1 MKFKHKKFYLA
12 YTLEFTVI
20 IFTLLNILKQ
30 FSFINTGDGFNQN
43 YLFVVYIG
51 KYLRSIA
58 INFLHGNFV
67 VPQFDFA
74 IGLGEGIIPALNCYG
89 FGDPFMLISAA
100 FPAKYSAYAYTVIIL
115 SKIYLSGIGFI
126 YYCRKRECKEKN
138 ILLGVPLYI
147 AGQYVIYHGIMHSPT
162 FFSIMI
168 SLPFICAGIDEV
180 ILTNG
185 DKKVKISK
193 CLVLAVAF
201 QALNGFF
208 TLYMELLFAALYAL
222 INLLFRV
229 NGVLAIIKKGCCLF
243 LQVIL
248 GMLIS
253 GVIFIPAIYGYVSS
267 ARSGEFQWIGW
278 KALFQLSAN
287 TSWEALSS
295 IVIPAGHQEIG
306 LMLSVVSVFLICLAI
321 KRNKAV
327 KEMKIL
333 LFILLALYINMS
345 FASWV
350 AGGFTAAYYY
360 GRWTFCV
367 LFVAAFFTVLGGEYI
382 EELSLRTWFVFFGMM
397 FMYIV
402 LLATLEKRYFSNAKS
417 DVMYHIYFSYGILVL
432 GMTVVFSIVYK
443 FTSNKAGVRYYLIL
457 VSIVAGSL
465 LNIYTLFE
473 AEGAK
478 WYLKTYESVRNEIL
492 ASNAGVYSLDDESF
506 GRLDVQGNAR
516 NESLYYGYFSANE
529 YLSMI
534 NSNIVDFY
542 QQYAL
547 VAPMYG
553 SVHHLIGL
561 EGRSGIEDLLSVEFY
576 DDAKKENVVENTD
589 YLPMGVTF
597 DKYIAEEDA
606 EHMNVVAK
614 NAYVLEHVILDQNIE
629 GLATAEIPEIDKE
642 GVVSEEKL
650 EIEYINLQTENNMF
664 SVTPESK
671 IIISI
676 NNEKGGECYF
686 HADKFILQ
694 GGGTNSVGH
703 IKVGENG
710 CEIKGKNAQYT
721 NGVENMLMCL
731 GKLPGGR
738 YTFEITFN
746 DSAVYE
752 ISEMHVYMLDMDK
765 MKAFNEERQKETV
778 QNISIDID
786 RVTGIIETDSKKVLF
801 LSIPYS
807 NGWKAYINGEKTK
820 IYRADYG
827 FMALELNQ
835 GTNEF
840 CLKYTTP
847 GILPGFICSIIS
859 IIIFILLCKKNGI
872 RQESES

>member
-1 MKFKHKKFYLA
+1 MRFKHKKFYLA
-12 YTLEFTVI
+12 YTLEFAVI
-20 IFTLLNILKQ
+20 IFTLLSILKQ

-58 INFLHGNFV
+58 INFLHGKFV
-67 VPQFDFA
+67 VPQFDFS

-100 FPAKYSAYAYTVIIL
+100 FPVKYSTYAYTMIIL
-115 SKIYLSGIGFI
+115 SKMYVSGICFI

-162 FFSIMI
+162 FLSIMI

-180 ILTNG
+180 IITDG

-193 CLVLAVAF
+193 CLILAVAF

-229 NGVLAIIKKGCCLF
+229 KGFLSLFKKGCSLF
-243 LQVIL
+243 FQVIL

-253 GVIFIPAIYGYVSS
+253 GVIFIPSIYGYVSS
-267 ARSGEFQWIGW
+267 ARSGDFKWIGW

-287 TSWEALSS
+287 TTWETLSS
-295 IVIPAGHQEIG
+295 IIVPEGHQEIG

-321 KRNKAV
+321 KRNKTV

-333 LFILLALYINMS
+333 FFILLALYINMD

-367 LFVAAFFTVLGGEYI
+367 LFLAAFFTVLGGEYI
-382 EELSLRTWFVFFGMM
+382 EELSLRTWFAFFVMM
-397 FMYIV
+397 LIYIV
-402 LLATLEKRYFSNAKS
+402 ILAILGNRYFSDAKS
-417 DVMYHIYFSYGILVL
+417 DVMYQVYFLYSIFIFVMVGTF
-432 GMTVVFSIVYK
+432 GIVYK
-443 FTSNKAGVRYYLIL
+443 FTTNNVELRYYLTL
-457 VSIVAGSL
+457 VSIIAGSL

-473 AEGAK
+473 AEGTK

-492 ASNAGVYSLDDESF
+492 ASNAQLYSLKDDSF

-516 NESLYYGYFSANE
+516 NESLYIGYFSANE

-534 NSNIVDFY
+534 NANIVHFY
-542 QQYAL
+542 QQYAI

-561 EGRSGIEDLLSVEFY
+561 EARSGIEDLLSFVYY
-576 DDAKKENVVENTD
+576 DDAKKENVVENID

-597 DKYIAEEDA
+597 DKYITEKDA
-606 EHMNVVAK
+606 ELINVMAK
-614 NAYVLEHVILDQNIE
+614 NAYVLEYVILDQNIE
-629 GLATAEIPEIDKE
+629 GVEPETLSEVDKE
-642 GVVSEEKL
+642 GVMSEEKL
-650 EIEYINLQTENNMF
+650 EIEYINIEAKNNIF
-664 SVTPESK
+664 TVTPESK

-676 NNEKGGECYF
+676 NNEKDGECYF

-694 GGGTNSVGH
+694 GGGINSVGH

-710 CEIKGKNAQYT
+710 CEVKGKNAQYT
-721 NGVENMLMCL
+721 NGAENMLMCL
-731 GKLPGGR
+731 GNLPKGEH
-738 YTFEITFN
+738 TFEITFEE
-746 DSAVYE
+746 SAVYK
-752 ISEMHVYMLDMDK
+752 ISEMHVYMLDIDK
-765 MKAFNEERQKETV
+765 MKEFNEERQKETV
-778 QNISIDID
+778 QNISINMD
-786 RVTGIIETDSKKVLF
+786 RINGTIETDSKKVLF
-801 LSIPYS
+801 WGIPYS
-807 NGWKAYINGEKTK
+807 NGWKAFINGEQTK

-827 FMALELNQ
+827 FIALELNP
-835 GTNEF
+835 GTNEISM
-840 CLKYTTP
+840 KYTTP
-847 GILPGFICSIIS
+847 GIVPGSICSIIG
-859 IIIFILLCKKNGI
+859 IIIFILLCKKHGI
-872 RQESES
+872 RQDLDC